1 MSEGSFKDRISRALD
16 NVGLPSVP
24 ETGLGT
30 SGRLAAA
37 SVLEKPMTQ
46 GMQDVPTPPGN
57 AWADKVGAAAALTDK
72 APGKTPGGNAASTT
86 PAAVDVHLGGKAVD
100 PKTVFVEQL
109 HTRHAVNEIPL
120 ATLVLSLPH
129 SAPDDH
135 TALDHLLGNCQI
147 GQLTTL
153 KVSQMTV
160 FAGVVGDVKV
170 STDASGCRVKI
181 RLKHALQGLKS
192 TSKSRI
198 WKSQPDATLVRDVLH
213 EHQVKNTVTLAVSGA
228 VQRYQWNCSDWAFL
242 RAVLGLQGAWL
253 WPHTD
258 GRVTV
263 QAPRLGGKSHKIS
276 AKPGPDGV
284 KVLDA
289 EWGYSGVNQPRQVT
303 TQSWD
308 LSTQTVMKKTAKKPV
323 LGSGGLSP
331 AKVKALGRDGMA
343 LLTGQWDGAHQQA
356 AVDAWLVAQQ
366 AQAVKVRLT
375 VSGCQPYQ
383 VGDTLTLDGFGTH
396 LNGQGIVTQVEYQ
409 SGIDGRHGTT
419 VIGIGLDEEVAAAP
433 ALSVPTG
440 LVMGQVAP
448 YQADPHSK
456 WNRVPV
462 TVPQLGR
469 ESLWARMGH
478 VYASKNSGVTFY
490 PEVGDEVVLG
500 FVGSDPVIL
509 ASLHNPKRTA
519 AIEPSAKNAKKGL
532 VLRHDGQRME
542 LSFDRDM
549 HRLTWALGTDKK
561 PEQQM
566 GMDKEKGVTLTSLKG
581 NVAVEVKAGGASVT
595 TKQKIALHADEQV
608 SVIGKT
614 GVTASSDK
622 DVTLDAKARL
632 VGHGKTRVEMASAA
646 GKLELSPEK
655 ANLSANQTRVAGSL
669 TVDIQGNESVT
680 LKGAKVA
687 VTGDVEVAI
696 AGAKVAVKG
705 TAQASVEA
713 AAVKVAGQMT
723 DVGGAGVTNV
733 KGALINL
740 G

>member
-1 MSEGSFKDRISRALD
+1 MSDEGSFKDRISQALD
-16 NVGLPSVP
+16 NLGLPNAP
-24 ETGLGT
+24 ESEQTR
-30 SGRLAAA
+30 SEELA
-37 SVLEKPMTQ
+37 
-46 GMQDVPTPPGN
+46 
-57 AWADKVGAAAALTDK
+57 AAAALAAVMQDVLMPPQTAWAEK
-72 APGKTPGGNAASTT
+72 VGTVAALTRKVPEKTSGEPTASVT
-86 PAAVDVHLGGKAVD
+86 PAVVDVHLGGKALD

-109 HTRHAVNEIPL
+109 QTRHAVNEIPL

-129 SAPDDH
+129 SAPEDY
-135 TALDHLLGNCQI
+135 TALDHLLGHCQI
-147 GQLTTL
+147 GMVATI
-153 KVSQMTV
+153 KVDQMTL

-170 STDASGCRVKI
+170 STDASGCRVKV
-181 RLKHALQGLKS
+181 RLRHALQGLKS
-192 TSKSRI
+192 TTNSRI
-198 WKSQPDATLVRDVLH
+198 WKSQPDATLVRNVLN

-228 VQRYQWNCSDWAFL
+228 VQRFQWNCSDWSFL
-242 RAVLGLQGAWL
+242 RAVLGLHGAWL
-253 WPHTD
+253 WPHRD

-263 QAPRLGGKSHKIS
+263 QVPRLGGKPHRIS
-276 AKPGPDGV
+276 AKSGPDGV
-284 KVLDA
+284 TVLDA
-289 EWGYSGVNQPRQVT
+289 EWGYSGGNQARKVT

-308 LSTQTVMKKTAKKPV
+308 LSTQSVMKKTAKKPV
-323 LGSGGLSP
+323 LGNGGLSP
-331 AKVKALGRDGMA
+331 VKMKALGRDGLA
-343 LLTGQWDGAHQQA
+343 LLTGQWNGAQQQA

-366 AQAVKVRLT
+366 AQAVRVRLT
-375 VSGCQPYQ
+375 VSGCQAYQ
-383 VGDTLTLDGFGTH
+383 VGDTLALDGFGTH

-409 SGIDGRHGTT
+409 GGIDSRHGKT
-419 VIGIGLDEEVAAAP
+419 VIGIGLDEEVAVAP

-440 LVMGQVAP
+440 VVMGQVAP

-462 TVPQLGR
+462 RVPQLGR
-469 ESLWARMGH
+469 ENIWARMGH
-478 VYASKNSGVTFY
+478 VYASKDSGVTFY
-490 PEVGDEVVLG
+490 PETGDEVALG

-519 AIEPSAKNAKKGL
+519 AIEPSAKNAKKGM

-542 LSFDRDM
+542 LSVDRDT
-549 HRLTWALGTDKK
+549 HKFTCALGTDKK

-566 GMDKEKGVTLTSLKG
+566 VIDKEKGATLTSLKG

-608 SVIGKT
+608 SVTGKT
-614 GVTASSDK
+614 GVTVASDK

-632 VGHGKTRVEMASAA
+632 VGHGKTRVDMASAA

-655 ANLSANQTRVAGSL
+655 ANLSANQTRVTGSL
-669 TVDIQGNESVT
+669 TVDIQGNEGVT

-687 VTGDVEVAI
+687 VTGDVDVAI

-705 TAQASVEA
+705 TAQASLEA
-713 AAVKVAGQMT
+713 ASVKVAGQMT
-723 DVGGAGVTNV
+723 DVGGAGITNV